1 MQRIEVQSG
10 IVIENP
16 DVLIRLDHRRK
27 GEALDV
33 PESQL
38 TLDVDPDEAIVS
50 GMGVPRGVVV
60 HEDHVIERVRWKG
73 REDVLWQP
81 LVDGFPIPKSHE
93 QALVGR
99 EACAPVPDI
108 ALGSSIEGENGIR
121 NVLVASVE
129 RWDGGAL
136 LRCCTP

>member
-38 TLDVDPDEAIVS
+38 TLDVDPDETIVS

-60 HEDHVIERVRWKG
+60 HEDHMIERVRWKG
-73 REDVLWQP
+73 REDILWQP
-81 LVDGFPIPKSHE
+81 LVDGFPIPKGHE

-99 EACAPVPDI
+99 EACGAAVDI
-108 ALGSSIEGENGIR
+108 ALRSSIEGENGIR
-121 NVLVASVE
+121 KVLVASVE
-129 RWDGGAL
+129 HCGGRVL
-136 LRCCTP
+136 LTYCIS